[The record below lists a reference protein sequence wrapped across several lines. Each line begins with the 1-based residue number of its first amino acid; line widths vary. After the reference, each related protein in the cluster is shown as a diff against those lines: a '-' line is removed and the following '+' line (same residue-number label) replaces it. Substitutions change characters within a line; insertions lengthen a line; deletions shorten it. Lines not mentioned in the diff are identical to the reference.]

1 MSKTNTRTL
10 TIHSKYRAL
19 TYGSTIIPEIRLE
32 GKWLQELGFK
42 MGQKVKIVM
51 EENRL
56 VITPQG
62 NDE

>member
-1 MSKTNTRTL
+1 
-10 TIHSKYRAL
+10 
-19 TYGSTIIPEIRLE
+19 
-32 GKWLQELGFK
+32 

-62 NDE
+62 NDEW